1 MKSDTIQIVLEKE
14 EGLKTISRL
23 LNEVW
28 IHVWD
33 AGDRSS
39 AVIVNY
45 KSGALDYCCF
55 LLRRDYRNDSQEAWP
70 HWWHPFLYGRTSMF
84 RLSIVCVEAGRNG
97 WHWHLIKAIIQPVHS
112 LVARSKQE
120 SPKCRAC
127 MILPNNSIRCFTI
140 NKRLNFESNNKG
152 SNQRYVKLI
161 LMPLVRQRLA
171 EGSAMSS

>member
-1 MKSDTIQIVLEKE
+1 MYGMPAKGVVQWLSITKSAT
-14 EGLKTISRL
+14 
-23 LNEVW
+23 
-28 IHVWD
+28 
-33 AGDRSS
+33 
-39 AVIVNY
+39 
-45 KSGALDYCCF
+45 LDCCF
-55 LLRRDYRNDSQEAWP
+55 LLQHDYRNDSQEAWP
-70 HWWHPFLYGRTSMF
+70 HRWRPFLYGCTSMF

-152 SNQRYVKLI
+152 SSRRCVKLI
-161 LMPLVRQRLA
+161 LMPLVWRRLA
-171 EGSAMSS
+171 EGSASYKSKFIATHKGCGSSYWQCSKHVL